1 MKFLFV
7 MYWLVLLTSCN
18 KDEEPKGAN
27 QEETVEDF
35 EFAVDIGDSKIP
47 YIVINTGDASINNE
61 PKVPARMVVFEN
73 GEITER
79 LHIGIEFRGST
90 SFRISDKKSFGFESW
105 DEDGGDIDVELLG
118 FPEEEDWILNGHVV
132 NLQNQFIFDRTL
144 MYHHLGYDL
153 YRQTNRYA
161 SRTKFV
167 ELEVNGEYLGVYVF
181 MEKIKRDKNR
191 LDINKMEGTDVDVTG
206 GYVLKIDKTTGGVEN
221 AGQPLEYFLNN
232 WADDAR
238 YNVINSWRSQFDVF
252 GNPML
257 IPPYGEPYHPEMYLE
272 TYFLYEY
279 PSSEDITTDQKEYI
293 QQYMDSFEAAL
304 IADDLESGQRTYA
317 EYIDI
322 NSFIDH
328 MLITELVRNVD
339 AYRLSTFLYKDR
351 GGKLSMGPV
360 WDLNI
365 GFDSGD
371 RIPWHGWVYQYNTYV
386 EQDAWMVH
394 FWWPRLMQDPV
405 FTAALKT
412 RWQALRSGPLS
423 NSNVIGKVGE
433 TANYLKV
440 NGAVSRNYEVWD
452 AGIGVDYNASV
463 ASLREFL
470 EYRLSWMDE
479 QIAAF

>member
-1 MKFLFV
+1 
-7 MYWLVLLTSCN
+7 
-18 KDEEPKGAN
+18 
-27 QEETVEDF
+27 
-35 EFAVDIGDSKIP
+35 
-47 YIVINTGDASINNE
+47 
-61 PKVPARMVVFEN
+61 
-73 GEITER
+73 
-79 LHIGIEFRGST
+79 
-90 SFRISDKKSFGFESW
+90 
-105 DEDGGDIDVELLG
+105 
-118 FPEEEDWILNGHVV
+118 
-132 NLQNQFIFDRTL
+132 
-144 MYHHLGYDL
+144 
-153 YRQTNRYA
+153 
-161 SRTKFV
+161 
-167 ELEVNGEYLGVYVF
+167 
-181 MEKIKRDKNR
+181 
-191 LDINKMEGTDVDVTG
+191 
-206 GYVLKIDKTTGGVEN
+206 
-221 AGQPLEYFLNN
+221 
-232 WADDAR
+232 
-238 YNVINSWRSQFDVF
+238 
-252 GNPML
+252 
-257 IPPYGEPYHPEMYLE
+257 
-272 TYFLYEY
+272 LYEY

-371 RIPWHGWVYQYNTYV
+371 RIPWDGWVYQYNTYV
-386 EQDAWMVH
+386 EQDPWMVH

-405 FTAALKT
+405 YTAALKT

-423 NSNVIGKVGE
+423 NSNVLGKVGE